1 MKKSIAF
8 LMCLVAL
15 IMLGTVCAYADDV
28 DDGALTVTITA
39 ADGLEVPQEGLAV
52 TVYAG
57 NLLSGGAANVI
68 EWEPS
73 YCYSYEHYARANGK
87 ETNWITTHHLRELYN
102 ETVYIDPVTRSAT
115 ATIYPK
121 SKVSRIAYYVQPSS
135 GYIGS
140 GGKSISISATTAEMT
155 ISYVKA
161 VTLSGTITV
170 PASDKDID
178 YDINII
184 GDVSEKPEIEY
195 DYTFKEND
203 TLKAGKTEINYSVYV
218 RPDMDY
224 DVYVDFDD
232 IYKVEH
238 KTIHIGQTDAALDFT
253 AGKANAVTGV
263 INLPEG
269 WNEFKDAEGNAVGD
283 VEFNVRLQDAD
294 EPHDLIDMDGVI
306 LSPDSRTAS
315 FTLYNITDAEHM
327 IIYYDTIY
335 PYEVKD
341 LCSGAAYKD
350 NQGCTIGIKQ
360 AAVLENKNQSIV
372 INMLAG
378 KTVKVTVE
386 NQSPVFQDYFMG
398 SLRAI
403 MTDGSGTYVRGYG
416 SSESYYVT
424 LPASCT
430 EYILN
435 LADDNDLRGV
445 YYTENGFTR
454 DISEADPISASET
467 EKTVTLDRY
476 EPDMPM
482 TYMVSQSDSNPNLYY
497 VNYTNTS
504 DFDIENVYV
513 YTYTEY
519 LDGEVLIERDRPR
532 KLWAGSN
539 VHTEIAN
546 TSNINKMYMFIWDEN
561 MRPLADD
568 KIVVIDRT
576 ETE

>member
-8 LMCLVAL
+8 LMCIIAAL
-15 IMLGTVCAYADDV
+15 MLGTLCAYADNA

-57 NLLSGGAANVI
+57 NLVSGGASGSV

-102 ETVYIDPVTRSAT
+102 ETVYINPVTRSAT

-140 GGKSISISATTAEMT
+140 GGKRISISATTAEMT

-238 KTIHIGQTDAALDFT
+238 KTIHIGQTDAELDFT
-253 AGKANAVTGV
+253 AEKANKITGV
-263 INLPEG
+263 IKLPDSFTSIETV
-269 WNEFKDAEGNAVGD
+269 NGD
-283 VEFNVRLQDAD
+283 TEDEIQLYIYLQDA
-294 EPHDLIDMDGVI
+294 EAPHDIIDHCGVL
-306 LSPDSRTAS
+306 LSPDNRSS
-315 FTLYNITDAEHM
+315 IFELCNITDAENV
-327 IIYYDTIY
+327 IVY
-335 PYEVKD
+335 YEV
-341 LCSGAAYKD
+341 SFPG
-350 NQGCTIGIKQ
+350 
-360 AAVLENKNQSIV
+360 
-372 INMLAG
+372 
-378 KTVKVTVE
+378 
-386 NQSPVFQDYFMG
+386 
-398 SLRAI
+398 
-403 MTDGSGTYVRGYG
+403 
-416 SSESYYVT
+416 
-424 LPASCT
+424 
-430 EYILN
+430 
-435 LADDNDLRGV
+435 
-445 YYTENGFTR
+445 
-454 DISEADPISASET
+454 DIT
-467 EKTVTLDRY
+467 GL
-476 EPDMPM
+476 
-482 TYMVSQSDSNPNLYY
+482 
-497 VNYTNTS
+497 
-504 DFDIENVYV
+504 
-513 YTYTEY
+513 
-519 LDGEVLIERDRPR
+519 
-532 KLWAGSN
+532 
-539 VHTEIAN
+539 
-546 TSNINKMYMFIWDEN
+546 
-561 MRPLADD
+561 
-568 KIVVIDRT
+568 
-576 ETE
+576 

>member
-1 MKKSIAF
+1 MKKSIVF
-8 LMCLVAL
+8 LMCLIAVL
-15 IMLGTVCAYADDV
+15 MLGTLCAYAGDT

-170 PASDKDID
+170 PAADKDID

-238 KTIHIGQTDAALDFT
+238 KTIHIGQTDAELDFT
-253 AGKANAVTGV
+253 AEKANKITGV
-263 INLPEG
+263 IKLPDSFTSIETV
-269 WNEFKDAEGNAVGD
+269 NGD
-283 VEFNVRLQDAD
+283 TEDEIQLYIYLQDA
-294 EPHDLIDMDGVI
+294 EAPHDIIDHCGVL
-306 LSPDSRTAS
+306 LSPDNRSS
-315 FTLYNITDAEHM
+315 IFELCNITDAENV
-327 IIYYDTIY
+327 IVY
-335 PYEVKD
+335 YEVSFPGD
-341 LCSGAAYKD
+341 ITGLCTGAAYMN
-350 NQGCTIGIKQ
+350 NQKCT
-360 AAVLENKNQSIV
+360 LNKNDAARLGSDSSPITINIIPGQIV
-372 INMLAG
+372 KLS
-378 KTVKVTVE
+378 VE
-386 NQSPVFQDYFMG
+386 SQSPSIQDFTYG
-398 SLRAI
+398 NLRAI
-403 MTDGSGTYVRGYG
+403 LSDGSYVTGLKTNG
-416 SSESYYVT
+416 NYYIT
-424 LPASCT
+424 LPADCDK
-430 EYILN
+430 YILN
-435 LADDNDLRGV
+435 LADGGDLRGV
-445 YYTENGFTR
+445 YYTESGFTR
-454 DISEADPISASET
+454 NISEADPISASET

-476 EPDMPM
+476 EPDIPV
-482 TYMVSQSDSNPNLYY
+482 TYIVSQRESNPNIYE
-497 VNYTNTS
+497 VNYTNQS
-504 DFDIENVYV
+504 DFDIENVIV
-513 YTYTEY
+513 YTYTKY
-519 LDGEVLIERDRPR
+519 LDGEVLIERDRPQ
-532 KLWAGSN
+532 KLWASSN

-561 MRPLADD
+561 MRPLAED

-576 ETE
+576 EEE

>member
-1 MKKSIAF
+1 MKKTIIIF
-8 LMCLVAL
+8 FCLMAAL
-15 IMLGTVCAYADDV
+15 MLGTVCAYADDA

-57 NLLSGGAANVI
+57 NRRSGGGSASV

-73 YCYSYEHYARANGK
+73 YSYSYEHYARANGK
-87 ETNWITTHHLRELYN
+87 ETNWITKNRLSELYN

-121 SKVSRIAYYVQPSS
+121 SKVSCVAYYVQPSS

-140 GGKSISISATTAEMT
+140 GGKSISISDTTAEMT

-170 PASDKDID
+170 PAADKDII
-178 YDINII
+178 YDINVI

-195 DYTFKEND
+195 DYTFHEYD
-203 TLKAGKTEINYSVYV
+203 ILRAGKTEIDYSIYV

-238 KTIHIGQTDAALDFT
+238 KTLHIGQTDAELDFT
-253 AGKANAVTGV
+253 AERANAIMGV
-263 INLPEG
+263 IKLPEG
-269 WNEFKDAEGNAVGD
+269 WNEFKDAEGNAVD
-283 VEFNVRLQDAD
+283 SVQFNVSLQDAD
-294 EPHDLIDMDGVI
+294 KPHDLIDIEGVI

-327 IIYYDTIY
+327 IVYYDTIY

-341 LCSGAAYKD
+341 LCGGAVYKD
-350 NQGCTIGIKQ
+350 DTSCTIDIKE
-360 AAVLENKNQSIV
+360 AAKLENKNQSIV

-386 NQSPVFQDYFMG
+386 NQSPIFQDNLMEN
-398 SLRAI
+398 LRAI
-403 MTDGSGTYVRGYG
+403 MTDGSGAYVRGYG
-416 SSESYYVT
+416 TAESYYVT
-424 LPASCT
+424 LPISCE

-435 LADDNDLRGV
+435 VTDDGDLRGV
-445 YYTENGFTR
+445 YYTEEGFTR
-454 DISEADPISASET
+454 DISEADSISASET
-467 EKTVTLDRY
+467 EKTVVLNAY
-476 EPDMPM
+476 EPDLPV
-482 TYMVSQSDSNPNLYY
+482 TYIVSQRENNPDIYE
-497 VNYTNTS
+497 VNYTNQS
-504 DFDIENVYV
+504 DFDIENVIV

-519 LDGEVLIERDRPR
+519 SDGEVLIERDRPQR
-532 KLWAGSN
+532 LWAKAYT
-539 VHTEIAN
+539 HTEI
-546 TSNINKMYMFIWDEN
+546 SGVSRIEKMYMFIWDEN
-561 MRPLADD
+561 MRPLTD
-568 KIVVIDRT
+568 KIEIIDKS
-576 ETE
+576 EID

>member
-39 ADGLEVPQEGLAV
+39 EDGLEVPQEGLAV

-57 NLLSGGAANVI
+57 SWYGISSGGGNM
-68 EWEPS
+68 S
-73 YCYSYEHYARANGK
+73 YCYPYQHYARANGK
-87 ETNWITTHHLRELYN
+87 VTNIFGNGFESSYS
-102 ETVYIDPVTRSAT
+102 ETVYLDPATRKAT
-115 ATIYPK
+115 ATLYLK
-121 SKVSRIAYYVQPSS
+121 KYEHHIAYYIHPSS

-140 GGKSISISATTAEMT
+140 GSGWISNKDSTAEMT
-155 ISYVKA
+155 VSYIKA

-170 PASDKDID
+170 PATDKDIE
-178 YDINII
+178 YDINVI
-184 GDVSEKPEIEY
+184 GDVTQKPEIEY
-195 DYTFKEND
+195 DYSFSESD
-203 TLKAGKTEINYSVYV
+203 TLKAGDTTINYSIYV

-238 KTIHIGQTDAALDFT
+238 KTIYVGRTNAVLDF
-253 AGKANAVTGV
+253 KAERANKITGT
-263 INLPEG
+263 IKLPEG
-269 WNEFKDAEGNAVGD
+269 WNEFKDTEGNT
-283 VEFNVRLQDAD
+283 VENVQFNVCLQDAD
-294 EPHDLIDMDGVI
+294 APHDLIDTDGVI
-306 LSPDSRTAS
+306 LSPDSRTAE
-315 FTLYNITDAEHM
+315 FTLYNITDTENL
-327 IIYYDTIY
+327 IVYYDVVY
-335 PYEVKD
+335 PYHVKD
-341 LCSGAAYKD
+341 LCDGAAYMNDTQCTFGVKRAKVLNNE
-350 NQGCTIGIKQ
+350 NQNII
-360 AAVLENKNQSIV
+360 

-378 KTVKVTVE
+378 KTIELTVE
-386 NQSPVFQDYFMG
+386 SQSPVFQDYFMG

-416 SSESYYVT
+416 TAESYYVT

-519 LDGEVLIERDRPR
+519 LDGEVLIERESFGRAVTFIL
-532 KLWAGSN
+532 KLPT
-539 VHTEIAN
+539 HQI
-546 TSNINKMYMFIWDEN
+546 
-561 MRPLADD
+561 
-568 KIVVIDRT
+568 
-576 ETE
+576 